1 MSSDSNQDPLSNSNI
16 SRPPPRYQ
24 TKLDDS
30 RPAISSDLNQNPPSN
45 ANTSPRHQAKFDDS
59 QLPRRPATTAAEV
72 PVTTT
77 ITGTFFAGAHHFGI
91 HGGEFTHTAGNLYKT
106 IRSDHSTRSNFDNS
120 YGHDYSGSGN
130 RANNYH
136 GPYNDQREFRS
147 QRYEAS
153 FMDMQFVSRGRERG
167 QGRGRGPHFN
177 PRQND
182 AYGPNFIHEP
192 SPQQAYPYGQPN
204 IDERPLTA
212 PLMLESRE
220 AVRERDYDLHAF
232 DRVYNVYAEPEEISG
247 YPLPNRDAPPVN
259 AASRSMQDDVM
270 MDDADIADG
279 KRREPC
285 DDSPTE
291 ALR

>member
-1 MSSDSNQDPLSNSNI
+1 MINNDSFPSSSNPSSSDSDQISLQTCTSRPPTRHQANFKVPRTAMSSDSNQDPLSNSNI

-153 FMDMQFVSRGRERG
+153 FMDMQCTFCLFHGLK
-167 QGRGRGPHFN
+167 FN
-177 PRQND
+177 PNCHLYQSYPGVENEDKVEDEDKDEDEDHTSILARMMHMAQTSSTNQVPNKLIRTGNLTSTND
-182 AYGPNFIHEP
+182 H
-192 SPQQAYPYGQPN
+192 SQ
-204 IDERPLTA
+204 L
-212 PLMLESRE
+212 L
-220 AVRERDYDLHAF
+220 
-232 DRVYNVYAEPEEISG
+232 
-247 YPLPNRDAPPVN
+247 
-259 AASRSMQDDVM
+259 
-270 MDDADIADG
+270 
-279 KRREPC
+279 
-285 DDSPTE
+285 
-291 ALR
+291 